1 MPTIHQRLAKNIRSL
16 MAKKNI
22 TAEQLALEIDK
33 DKGHVSRILSGKK
46 KANLDL
52 VALMAEALGE
62 DVATFFRR

>member
-1 MPTIHQRLAKNIRSL
+1 MPTIHQRLAKNIRAL

-52 VALMAEALGE
+52 VALMAEALAE
-62 DVATFFRR
+62 DVSAFFKR

>member
-1 MPTIHQRLAKNIRSL
+1 MPTIHQRLAKNIRAL
-16 MAKKNI
+16 MAKRNI

-52 VALMAEALGE
+52 IALMAEALGE
-62 DVATFFRR
+62 DVAAFLKR